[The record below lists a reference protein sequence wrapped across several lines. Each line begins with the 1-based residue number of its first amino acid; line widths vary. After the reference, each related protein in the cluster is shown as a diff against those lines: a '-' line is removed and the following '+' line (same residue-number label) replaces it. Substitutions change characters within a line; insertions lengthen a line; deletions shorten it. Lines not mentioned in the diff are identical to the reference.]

1 VKLVAAL
8 FLIMLAIGGATF
20 LVFRAAPGGGCQDL
34 LIEEV
39 TSPNGRN
46 VAARFAHRCGRAPT
60 ATQVALRPAGTP
72 FAPDER
78 STVFAT
84 RDPAPVQL
92 RWRDGQ
98 TLVVESSS
106 DSLIAP
112 RTEWRN
118 VAIVLRRIH

>member
-8 FLIMLAIGGATF
+8 FGIMLAIAAASF
-20 LVFRAAPGGGCQDL
+20 LVFRTASGSGCEDL
-34 LIEEV
+34 VVEEV

-46 VAARFAHRCGRAPT
+46 VAARVSHRCGRAPT
-60 ATQVALRPAGTP
+60 AIQVALRPTGTT

-78 STVFAT
+78 STVFAA

-92 RWRDGQ
+92 RWQDGQ
-98 TLVVESSS
+98 TLVVESTSE
-106 DSLIAP
+106 SLIAP